1 MKKSVKL
8 FIATS
13 SFSLNLNKFKK
24 NKNFNKYKIL
34 LNQLKKTFKKS
45 INKICKR

>member
-13 SFSLNLNKFKK
+13 SFSLNLNNLK

-34 LNQLKKTFKKS
+34 LDQLKKT
-45 INKICKR
+45 